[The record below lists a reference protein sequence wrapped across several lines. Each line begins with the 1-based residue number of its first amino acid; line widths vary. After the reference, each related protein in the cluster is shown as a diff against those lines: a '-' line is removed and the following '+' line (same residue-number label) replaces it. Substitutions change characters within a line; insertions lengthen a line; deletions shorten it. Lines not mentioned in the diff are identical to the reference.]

1 MEGVVWSIA
10 GRRGVANNEESPF
23 HRVGVAMAISAHCP
37 HCLKPY
43 KFKDELAGKR
53 VRCAAADCRQVF
65 EVEPLPK
72 VDAEAQALAA
82 LAELPDPAV
91 ADGPVEIRKI
101 KVTCAA
107 CDHAWEEAWDKQGK
121 NVLCPECRHRQK
133 VPEQKGASTKVDW
146 RDSKGG
152 RPSLAKQD
160 EVPDDVWGSSKS
172 NVSVQSLKHAG
183 AIPEVEVEPRSVSF
197 WVKSGLGAAL
207 LVLVLGGGGW
217 YFLLHGRDAGAQD
230 QLMKEAA
237 EGVNRLK
244 EAGLAPATTATAEGV
259 LRVYDAEFQART
271 NKTER
276 LKTAVNEFTSTMSTI
291 DNAPKGIER
300 DEALTEWLV
309 AVCAL
314 GGDEAQVKGQVK
326 IGWEPLGTQG
336 RAQIGGKTH
345 VVVEE
350 LQAGIAALL
359 KSADFETRLSAFRR
373 LTATLAGCKQT
384 KLLPALLGQGFV
396 GDELIDVQGFLGLD
410 LLRLGEDAAAKEI
423 ATELDTS
430 IADGDKG
437 KAPGS
442 VRALWN
448 VTQVK
453 PLATIPPGS
462 VELQTRLALSLAKA
476 AEKNGDAAAAEA
488 MRPGAVSDQF
498 VALSRSA
505 ESLDDPAAV
514 VTPAWELFKN
524 VRNNRDEFGRV
535 SVATW
540 ARFAR
545 AAAKA
550 GNEDAAKGFAAAPLN
565 DEGRAYALA
574 EMVRGKLAA
583 VGSQKVDVN
592 AFDFPDDPKK
602 VRLGHLIARAAIARH
617 NGKAT
622 GDAALAKS
630 FDSWPKE
637 TARPFGLA
645 GLALGLQDK
654 SQ

>member
-1 MEGVVWSIA
+1 
-10 GRRGVANNEESPF
+10 
-23 HRVGVAMAISAHCP
+23 MAISAHCP

-65 EVEPLPK
+65 EVEPVPK

-82 LAELPDPAV
+82 FAELPDPAV

-107 CDHAWEEAWDKQGK
+107 CDHVWVEAWDKQGK

-133 VPEQKGASTKVDW
+133 VPEQKGANTKVDW

-183 AIPEVEVEPRSVSF
+183 AIPEVEVEPRPASF

-217 YFLLHGRDAGAQD
+217 YLLLHGRDAGEQD
-230 QLMKEAA
+230 RLMKEAVA
-237 EGVNRLK
+237 GVAGLK
-244 EAGLAPATTATAEGV
+244 EAGLAPTTVATAEGV

-271 NKTER
+271 KKTER
-276 LKTAVNEFTSTMSTI
+276 LKTALEEFAGARAGL
-291 DNAPKGIER
+291 DAAPKGIER
-300 DEALTEWLV
+300 DAALTEWLV
-309 AVCAL
+309 AACAL
-314 GGDEAQVKGQVK
+314 GGDDEQVKGRVK
-326 IGWEPLGTQG
+326 IAWEPSGNPA
-336 RAQIGGKTH
+336 RAQINVKVY

-350 LQAGIAALL
+350 LQAGFAAML

-396 GDELIDVQGFLGLD
+396 GDELLEAQGFLGLD
-410 LLRLGEDAAAKEI
+410 LLRLGEDVAAKEI
-423 ATELDTS
+423 ATELLGSFPDEKD
-430 IADGDKG
+430 AKQPQP
-437 KAPGS
+437 PGS
-442 VRALWN
+442 VRALWH

-453 PLATIPPGS
+453 PLAVIPPGS
-462 VELQTRLALSLAKA
+462 VEFQTRLALSLAKA
-476 AEKNGDAAAAEA
+476 AEKNGKAAADDA
-488 MRPGAVSDQF
+488 MRKGAVSDQF
-498 VALSRSA
+498 VALSRCA
-505 ESLDDPAAV
+505 ESLDDPTAV
-514 VTPAWELFKN
+514 VAPAWELFQT

-565 DEGRAYALA
+565 DEGRAHALA

-583 VGSQKVDVN
+583 AGSQKVDGN
-592 AFDFPDDPKK
+592 AFDIPDDPKK

-622 GDAALAKS
+622 GDAALVKG
-630 FDSWPKE
+630 FDSWPKD
-637 TARPFGLA
+637 TSRPFGLA